1 MTYDDGAMTWDNG
14 AMTYDDGAMTHDDGA
29 TTYDD
34 CAMAH
39 LCVQAPFVFE
49 YHALRASELSTPRL
63 NFIGILVHSASILP
77 V

>member
-1 MTYDDGAMTWDNG
+1 
-14 AMTYDDGAMTHDDGA
+14 
-29 TTYDD
+29 
-34 CAMAH
+34 MAH